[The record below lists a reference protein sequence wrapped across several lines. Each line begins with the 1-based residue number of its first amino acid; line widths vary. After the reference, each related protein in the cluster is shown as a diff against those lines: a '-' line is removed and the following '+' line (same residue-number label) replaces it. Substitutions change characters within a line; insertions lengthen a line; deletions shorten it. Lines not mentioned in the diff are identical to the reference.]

1 LAQVI
6 RKKQGELTTF
16 LSATKVKL
24 EQPVSGQLVE
34 EVKEQNSQVTV
45 TIAECKEKFK
55 QLRQRSHM
63 LVLGACWR

>member
-34 EVKEQNSQVTV
+34 EVKEKNSQVTV
-45 TIAECKEKFK
+45 TIAECKEKFQ
-55 QLRQRSHM
+55 QLRQRAHM